1 MKKLFFK
8 GKTPDAVVWFF
19 IIQIIIFILCR
30 WIWGDDLP
38 IYLRFLYAI
47 IFVSHLGWALGRK

>member
-8 GKTPDAVVWFF
+8 GKTPDAIGWFF
-19 IIQIIIFILCR
+19 IFQFIIFLICR

-38 IYLRFLYAI
+38 LYLQMTYEIMF
-47 IFVSHLGWALGRK
+47 FSHLGWALGRK